1 VFPRVDQLTRDE
13 LLLFRSILADLKSS
27 DGADVLHAEL
37 SVVPAFNA
45 FVAAWKSCTPSLT
58 AMGESSLDGIDQFLQ
73 TPQSWMQ
80 MALVHIPECTQPR
93 SESAL

>member
-1 VFPRVDQLTRDE
+1 VFPHQLTRDE

-27 DGADVLHAEL
+27 DGADVLNAEL

-45 FVAAWKSCTPSLT
+45 FVAAWKSCTPSSI

-73 TPQSWMQ
+73 NPQLWMQ
-80 MALVHIPECTQPR
+80 MVPALIQECTRPR
-93 SESAL
+93 SESTF